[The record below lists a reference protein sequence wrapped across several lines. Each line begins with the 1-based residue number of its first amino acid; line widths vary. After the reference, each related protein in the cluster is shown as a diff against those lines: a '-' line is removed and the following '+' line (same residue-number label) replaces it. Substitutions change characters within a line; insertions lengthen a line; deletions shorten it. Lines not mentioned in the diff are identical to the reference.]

1 MGSRNELT
9 EFCSPNL
16 QNRNLKSELHEM
28 NSNMLQSQLIC
39 YNLLLKV
46 HQIIPTSVL
55 QKNKNFRYQAK
66 AGKGKSVFPGRSA
79 QQSFKREGTAQR
91 SNSSKKKNIFDWKGS
106 PFVYLLL
113 TNGTPFTYLLW
124 NFTSLLTGVK
134 CGCLLNMNKSQN
146 QKVFSTFSRP

>member
-9 EFCSPNL
+9 EFCPPNL

-28 NSNMLQSQLIC
+28 NSNMLQSQLIR

-46 HQIIPTSVL
+46 HQIIPTSSVL
-55 QKNKNFRYQAK
+55 QKNKNFWYQAK

-91 SNSSKKKNIFDWKGS
+91 SNSSKKNIFDWKGS

>member
-9 EFCSPNL
+9 EFCPPNL
-16 QNRNLKSELHEM
+16 QNRKPKSELHEM
-28 NSNMLQSQLIC
+28 NSNMLQSQLIY

-55 QKNKNFRYQAK
+55 QKIKTSGTKQKLVRGKAYFRGEVLNKVLNAK
-66 AGKGKSVFPGRSA
+66 APPRGP
-79 QQSFKREGTAQR
+79 TLL
-91 SNSSKKKNIFDWKGS
+91 KKNIFDWKGS

>member
-1 MGSRNELT
+1 MESRNELT
-9 EFCSPNL
+9 GFCPPNL
-16 QNRNLKSELHEM
+16 QNRNPKSELHEM
-28 NSNMLQSQLIC
+28 SSNMLQSQLIC

-91 SNSSKKKNIFDWKGS
+91 SNSCKKKHFWLKRFLFRIPSVDKW
-106 PFVYLLL
+106 Y
-113 TNGTPFTYLLW
+113 PFTYLLW

>member
-9 EFCSPNL
+9 EFCPPNL
-16 QNRNLKSELHEM
+16 QNRKPQSQFHEM
-28 NSNMLQSQLIC
+28 SSNILQSQLIY

-46 HQIIPTSVL
+46 HQIISTSIL
-55 QKNKNFRYQAK
+55 QSNNNFRYQAK

-79 QQSFKREGTAQR
+79 EQSFKREGTAQR
-91 SNSSKKKNIFDWKGS
+91 SNPSKKNIYDWKGS
-106 PFVYLLL
+106 PFVYPLLI
-113 TNGTPFTYLLW
+113 NGIPFTYLLW

>member
-9 EFCSPNL
+9 EFCPPNL

-28 NSNMLQSQLIC
+28 NSNMLQSQLIR

-46 HQIIPTSVL
+46 HQIIPTSSVL
-55 QKNKNFRYQAK
+55 QKNKNFWYQAK

-91 SNSSKKKNIFDWKGS
+91 SNSSKKKTF
-106 PFVYLLL
+106 L
-113 TNGTPFTYLLW
+113 TE
-124 NFTSLLTGVK
+124 
-134 CGCLLNMNKSQN
+134 
-146 QKVFSTFSRP
+146 KVPLSYTFC